1 MKAVRFSHT
10 DVHTRSQHMCI
21 DGDIKN
27 VGAYKCV
34 CLRANGIVA
43 AMTYFHEVPRP
54 MIHILD
60 REGNAE
66 YITRTNRFS
75 PDGSPS

>member
-34 CLRANGIVA
+34 CLRATWHCCGNELLSRSA
-43 AMTYFHEVPRP
+43 ASHDSHIRP
-54 MIHILD
+54 
-60 REGNAE
+60 
-66 YITRTNRFS
+66 
-75 PDGSPS
+75 

>member
-34 CLRANGIVA
+34 CVFARDMALLRQ
-43 AMTYFHEVPRP
+43 
-54 MIHILD
+54 
-60 REGNAE
+60 
-66 YITRTNRFS
+66 
-75 PDGSPS
+75 